1 MSKTSKEDLDI
12 IISAQNGDED
22 AWRNLVTRYSKRV
35 WYATYGYGFSDADRE
50 DIVQEVFSKLIKS
63 IKSYD
68 PNKASFSTFI
78 TTITKR
84 KCIDKIRKPL
94 IEEPFEPEKLAKIP
108 STKKEDG
115 DDEDIQNKV
124 KILRQ
129 VMYKELTSEQ
139 KLVITLFYYEKCS
152 YEQIAEI
159 MNRNEHW
166 VKNTLHRTR
175 AYLSS
180 VLTEHFDK

>member
-1 MSKTSKEDLDI
+1 MSKGKEDLDFI
-12 IISAQNGDED
+12 MSAQKGAEG
-22 AWRNLVTRYSKRV
+22 AWSALVTRYSKRI

-84 KCIDKIRKPL
+84 KCIDKIRKPP

-108 STKKEDG
+108 STEKEDG

-129 VMYKELTSEQ
+129 VMDKELTSEQ

-175 AYLSS
+175 TYLRS